1 MKKLYLL
8 LLTVFSL
15 AAASAQV
22 QFGIKAGANFS
33 TLTGDNS
40 SGVKTKVGFHAGALV
55 SLPLF
60 SEFSLQPEVMYS
72 GEGAKYSD
80 NSVSGT
86 LNSNYLN
93 VPVLFKYNNASGF
106 FAETGPQIGFLL
118 SAKSKFDGQS
128 YDAKSG
134 FKSTDFSWAFGLGYL
149 LKDMNIGFD
158 ARYNLGL
165 ANIGADS
172 GNGTTKNSVIQVGVF
187 YLFGE
192 GAGAK

>member
-8 LLTVFSL
+8 LLAGFSL
-15 AAASAQV
+15 AAADAQI
-22 QFGIKAGANFS
+22 QFGVKAGANFA
-33 TLTGDNS
+33 TLTGSDA
-40 SGVKTKVGFHAGALV
+40 SGAKMKVGFQGGALV
-55 SLPLF
+55 AIPLF
-60 SEFSLQPEVMYS
+60 NEFSLQPELMYS
-72 GEGAKYSD
+72 GEGAKYSA
-80 NSVSGT
+80 NGVSGT

-118 SAKSKFDGQS
+118 SAKSKIDGQS
-128 YDAKSG
+128 YDAKSSY
-134 FKSTDFSWAFGLGYL
+134 KSTDFSWAFGLGYL
-149 LKDMNIGFD
+149 LRDMNIGFD

-165 ANIGADS
+165 ANVEANS
-172 GNGTTKNSVIQVGVF
+172 NNGTLKNSVIQVGVF